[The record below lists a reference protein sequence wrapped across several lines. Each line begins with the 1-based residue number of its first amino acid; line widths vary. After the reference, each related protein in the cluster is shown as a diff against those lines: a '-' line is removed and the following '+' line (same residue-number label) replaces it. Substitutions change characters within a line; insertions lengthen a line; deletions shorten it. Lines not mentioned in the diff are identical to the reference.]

1 MVDLRTCVVCHTE
14 VVMCHDSVPV
24 EGEVL
29 EETET
34 ENSCGG
40 VEELSAN

>member
-14 VVMCHDSVPV
+14 VVICHDSVPV
-24 EGEVL
+24 EGEVR
-29 EETET
+29 ETET